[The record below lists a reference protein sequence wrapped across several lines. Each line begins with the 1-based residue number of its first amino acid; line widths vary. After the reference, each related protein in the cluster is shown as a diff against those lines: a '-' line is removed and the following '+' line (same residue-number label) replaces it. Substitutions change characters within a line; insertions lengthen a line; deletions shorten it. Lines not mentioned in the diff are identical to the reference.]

1 MLMLSHKFI
10 RWTCEAYHAALSPI
24 LFKMS
29 FGKTCVRRAE
39 VVIEKF
45 KDFNLLFLYI
55 LTFIGHL
62 YKALVQNSINTFVD
76 AEILTVPEE
85 SSYVEEMRQRHL
97 EEMRQQEEM
106 RQRHLEEM
114 RQRKEMRQRGRRLEE
129 TRQRHLEAMS
139 LRRRMEAM
147 RQRRF

>member
-1 MLMLSHKFI
+1 MASSSSSVPDWKYDVFLNF
-10 RWTCEAYHAALSPI
+10 RGEDT
-24 LFKMS
+24 
-29 FGKTCVRRAE
+29 RR
-39 VVIEKF
+39 
-45 KDFNLLFLYI
+45 
-55 LTFIGHL
+55 TFIGHL

-139 LRRRMEAM
+139 LRRHMEAM